1 MENRFSIAA
10 LFFFLVSPIAS
21 ARAADPVTL
30 KLYDPSGAF
39 EVQQIFAA
47 RVDDLNGKTVCE
59 LSDSA
64 WEDNRTFPLIRSLL
78 QDQFPTVKFIPY
90 TDFPHD
96 MRAAGGG
103 FAIDQDSTANMVKQ
117 KGCQAVIVGN
127 AG

>member
-10 LFFFLVSPIAS
+10 LFLFLVSPIAS

-39 EVQQIFAA
+39 EVQQVFAP
-47 RVDDLNGKTVCE
+47 RVSDLSGKTVCE

-78 QDQFPTVKFIPY
+78 QDQFPTAKFIPY

-103 FAIDQDSTANMVKQ
+103 FAIDQDATANMVKQ